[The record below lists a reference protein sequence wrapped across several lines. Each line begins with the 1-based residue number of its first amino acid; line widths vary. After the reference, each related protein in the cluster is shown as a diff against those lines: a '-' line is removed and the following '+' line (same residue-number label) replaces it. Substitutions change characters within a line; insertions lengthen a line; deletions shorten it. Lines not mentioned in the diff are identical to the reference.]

1 MLTSTD
7 HNPSY
12 FLPTQ
17 GSFLNFCDLVSAKGT
32 ITLTFLQTWMVIV
45 IDSSYHLPCRSSFEK
60 CLKPVPLSSF
70 PSRLT
75 GSHLR
80 NCNSLWGPNILIS
93 LNNPL
98 KSKHWVYKQFQFFY
112 LKIYLI
118 DYYVKYKVYKLFRL
132 SFKTFSNLVLPIRKA
147 LVI

>member
-7 HNPSY
+7 QNPPY

-17 GSFLNFCDLVSAKGT
+17 GSFSNFCDLVSAKGT

-45 IDSSYHLPCRSSFEK
+45 IDSSYHLPCQSSFEK

-80 NCNSLWGPNILIS
+80 YCSSLWGPNILIS

-112 LKIYLI
+112 LK
-118 DYYVKYKVYKLFRL
+118 KYIWLTIMSSIKYINYSASVSR
-132 SFKTFSNLVLPIRKA
+132 P
-147 LVI
+147 LVIWYYLLGRH